1 MKIIQNLLSDQ
12 AVTSFGWTL
21 IHSLW
26 QGTLIAVIAVAGFYL
41 LRRQSANLKYV
52 FGAGFLAA
60 QVFVS
65 GLTFIYYYFKA
76 TSAAIV
82 DAGVGAN
89 SNEMIHLASSTM
101 NRAMDSQLPL
111 SFKVQFWL
119 SAHLNE
125 LVVCWLIGAAFLLLR
140 FAGGWI
146 FTERLRTKANIV
158 MDKEWRARFGVMIAK
173 MNITQSVE
181 FRESAKIVTPMVIGA
196 LSPVVLIPIGLLSG
210 FSTSQV
216 EAILAHELAHI
227 RRNDY
232 LINMLQSFVEVVFFF
247 HPAIWW
253 LSDRIRAEREHCCD
267 DIALSVCGD
276 KMSLAHALVKVA
288 EWQHTPGFAMAFA
301 SKKPLLLQR
310 IQRVMGISPKPAR
323 TLGNFPIIFFA
334 LSLAIGVSVYAVAQ
348 KSDKQKEAKK
358 ITKPISKKHK
368 QHTYKV
374 KEGNV
379 YQIAANEPIDIQV
392 DDVAEISIPDF
403 DIPSIEIPEFEV
415 PEIDFAGMADVPFMN
430 DSTQKKMNE
439 IHRKL
444 QALQAEMEPYNQ
456 RIEELNLEM
465 EKYRFEVERVE
476 RNMEKLDWKKE
487 GAMELRED
495 LMEKRSS
502 LLEKSRSND
511 AKINEQELE
520 KQLADFEQQIKA
532 QEQTIS
538 ELNAQIASTRK
549 ETLKAEE
556 PIRNLEKEM
565 EGLREKMELIGEK
578 MGVESLGLARF
589 EARSI
594 PRARVARVPRPAKA
608 TSIRSGQAPPPPPAP
623 AKAKAPKAPAPP
635 AAPAAPA
642 EK

>member
-1 MKIIQNLLSDQ
+1 MNLIKSLLTD
-12 AVTSFGWTL
+12 ATIASFGWTL

-26 QGTLIAVIAVAGFYL
+26 QGTLIAILAVASFYL
-41 LRRQSANLKYV
+41 FRRKSANLKYILGV
-52 FGAGFLAA
+52 GFLAA
-60 QVFVS
+60 QVLVS
-65 GLTFIYYYFKA
+65 VLTFSYYHFKA
-76 TSAAIV
+76 TSAAI
-82 DAGVGAN
+82 AGTTVTGKSA
-89 SNEMIHLASSTM
+89 EMLHLASFTANSAI
-101 NRAMDSQLPL
+101 NLKL
-111 SFKVQFWL
+111 SLSSKMQMWL

-146 FTERLRTKANIV
+146 FTERLRVKAKIV
-158 MDKEWRARFGVMIAK
+158 MDKEWRARFGVMTAK

-181 FRESAKIVTPMVIGA
+181 FRETAKIVTPMVIGA
-196 LSPVVLIPIGLLSG
+196 LRPVVLIPIGLLSG
-210 FSTSQV
+210 FSTAQI

-310 IQRVMGISPKPAR
+310 VQRVLGLNPKPAR
-323 TLGNFPIIFFA
+323 TLGNLPIMLFA
-334 LSLAIGVSVYAVAQ
+334 LSLVIGVSVYAVGQ
-348 KSDKQKEAKK
+348 KSEKQKEGKK
-358 ITKPISKKHK
+358 IAKPVNKKHK
-368 QHTYKV
+368 QQTYKV
-374 KEGNV
+374 KEGDV
-379 YQIAANEPIDIQV
+379 YEVAAIEPVEILSDN
-392 DDVAEISIPDF
+392 VAEISIPEF
-403 DIPSIEIPEFEV
+403 DIPEFEI
-415 PEIDFAGMADVPFMN
+415 PDIDLSGMAAVPFMN

-444 QALQAEMEPYNQ
+444 QALQTEMEPYNQ

-465 EKYRFEVERVE
+465 EKYRFDVERVE
-476 RNMEKLDWKKE
+476 RNMEKLEWKKE

-502 LLEKSRSND
+502 LLERTRSND
-511 AKINEQELE
+511 AKTNESELE
-520 KQLADFEQQIKA
+520 KQLTDFEQQIKV
-532 QEQTIS
+532 QEQAIS

-549 ETLKAEE
+549 EALKAEE
-556 PIRNLEKEM
+556 PIRNLEKEVD
-565 EGLREKMELIGEK
+565 GLREKMEAISEK
-578 MGVESLGLARF
+578 MAVESRGLEKF
-589 EARSI
+589 EAVSMLKARTAKA
-594 PRARVARVPRPAKA
+594 PRAAKA
-608 TSIRSGQAPPPPPAP
+608 TTIRRGQAPPPPPAP
-623 AKAKAPKAPAPP
+623 ARPAKAL
-635 AAPAAPA
+635 AAPKPPVPN
-642 EK
+642 K

>member
-1 MKIIQNLLSDQ
+1 MIQNLLSDT

-26 QGTLIAVIAVAGFYL
+26 QGTLIAIIAVAGFYL
-41 LRRQSANLKYV
+41 LRRKSANLKYV
-52 FGAGFLAA
+52 LGVGFLAA

-65 GLTFIYYYFKA
+65 ALTFIYYYFKA
-76 TSAAIV
+76 TSAAI
-82 DAGVGAN
+82 AGAGIAAK
-89 SNEMIHLASSTM
+89 SDGMLRLASATM
-101 NRAMDSQLPL
+101 TRTISSELPL
-111 SFKVQFWL
+111 TFKVQLWL
-119 SAHLNE
+119 ATHLNE
-125 LVVCWLIGAAFLLLR
+125 LVICWLIGAAFLLLR

-146 FTERLRTKANIV
+146 FTERLRAKANIV
-158 MDKEWRARFGVMIAK
+158 MDKEWRARFGVMTAK

-181 FRESAKIVTPMVIGA
+181 FRETAKIVTPMVIGA

-310 IQRVMGISPKPAR
+310 VQRVLGLTPKPTG
-323 TLGNFPIIFFA
+323 TLGNLPIMLFA
-334 LSLAIGVSVYAVAQ
+334 LSLVIGVSVYAVAQ
-348 KSDKQKEAKK
+348 KSEKQKEGKK
-358 ITKPISKKHK
+358 TTKSITKKHK
-368 QHTYKV
+368 RPTYRI
-374 KEGNV
+374 KEDDG
-379 YQIAANEPIDIQV
+379 YEIAAVEPFEVQA
-392 DDVAEISIPDF
+392 DDVAEITIPDF
-403 DIPSIEIPEFEV
+403 DIPQIEIPEFEI
-415 PEIDFAGMADVPFMN
+415 PDIDFAGMADVPFMN

-456 RIEELNLEM
+456 RIEEINLEM
-465 EKYRFEVERVE
+465 EKYRFDVERVG
-476 RNMEKLDWKKE
+476 RDMEKLEWKKE

-502 LLEKSRSND
+502 LLERSRSND
-511 AKINEQELE
+511 AKANESELE

-549 ETLKAEE
+549 ETVKAEE
-556 PIRNLEKEM
+556 PIRNLEKEVD
-565 EGLREKMELIGEK
+565 GIREKMETISEK
-578 MGVESLGLARF
+578 MGIESLGLARF
-589 EARSI
+589 EARSV
-594 PRARVARVPRPAKA
+594 PRAKMARVPRPAKA
-608 TSIRSGQAPPPPPAP
+608 TSIRKGQAPPPPPAP
-623 AKAKAPKAPAPP
+623 ARPAK
-635 AAPAAPA
+635 APAAPP
-642 EK
+642 KPPVPNK

>member
-1 MKIIQNLLSDQ
+1 MNIIPTLLTDSTI
-12 AVTSFGWTL
+12 ASFGWTL

-26 QGTLIAVIAVAGFYL
+26 QGALLAAIAFASLYL
-41 LRRQSANLKYV
+41 LRRKSANLRYTIGV
-52 FGAGFLAA
+52 GVLAT
-60 QVFVS
+60 QVFISAV
-65 GLTFIYYYFKA
+65 TFVYYYLKI
-76 TSAAIV
+76 SAASTATIR
-82 DAGVGAN
+82 
-89 SNEMIHLASSTM
+89 ASSFSFSSANAGKIT
-101 NRAMDSQLPL
+101 DYQLPTI
-111 SFKVQFWL
+111 FKVQLWL
-119 SAHLNE
+119 SSHLYE
-125 LVVCWLIGAAFLLLR
+125 LVVCWLIGAAFLMLK

-146 FTERLRTKANIV
+146 FTQRLRLNARIV
-158 MDKEWRARFGVMIAK
+158 MDKEWRARFGVITAK

-181 FRESAKIVTPMVIGA
+181 FRETAKIVTPMVIGA
-196 LSPVVLIPIGLLSG
+196 LSPVVLIPLGLLSG
-210 FSTSQV
+210 FSTAQV

-267 DIALSVCGD
+267 DIAVSVCGD

-310 IQRVMGISPKPAR
+310 VQRVLGLNPKPTR
-323 TLGNFPIIFFA
+323 TLGNLPIMLFA
-334 LSLAIGVSVYAVAQ
+334 LSLVIGVSVYAVAQ
-348 KSDKQKEAKK
+348 KSDKQKAKK
-358 ITKPISKKHK
+358 SVQHAAKKKQSAHK
-368 QHTYKV
+368 YTARDLSVAK
-374 KEGNV
+374 
-379 YQIAANEPIDIQV
+379 ANEVEPVVELADM
-392 DDVAEISIPDF
+392 DVPE
-403 DIPSIEIPEFEV
+403 IEIPEFDI
-415 PEIDFAGMADVPFMN
+415 PEFEIPDIDLSGMADVPFMN

-456 RIEELNLEM
+456 RIEEINLEM
-465 EKYRFEVERVE
+465 EKYRFDVERVE
-476 RNMEKLDWKKE
+476 RNTEKLEWKKE

-502 LLEKSRSND
+502 LLERSRSND
-511 AKINEQELE
+511 AKTSEQELE
-520 KQLADFEQQIKA
+520 KQLSDFEQQIKV

-538 ELNAQIASTRK
+538 DLNAQIASTRK

-556 PIRNLEKEM
+556 PIRTLEKEM
-565 EGLREKMELIGEK
+565 DGLREKMESIGEK

-608 TSIRSGQAPPPPPAP
+608 TSIRNGQAPPPPPAP
-623 AKAKAPKAPAPP
+623 AKAAKAPKAPAPP
-635 AAPAAPA
+635 AAPA
-642 EK
+642 KK